1 MPPINPRVR
10 PVCDSLQFNLKGMT
24 QEQVSAFLASCKRRG
39 MGVGLF
45 GSRENA
51 RNFENWKYA
60 PSAVPLPF
68 TKELIAAAIDVR
80 LPAEFEDEDFPKM
93 AAVLLAAVDDALA
106 A

>member
-1 MPPINPRVR
+1 
-10 PVCDSLQFNLKGMT
+10 MT

-80 LPAEFEDEDFPKM
+80 LPAEFEDEDFPHLAKVIAY
-93 AAVLLAAVDDALA
+93 AANVAAGNAPEAL
-106 A
+106 